1 MSQIPW
7 WSNWLFITQDSRL
20 LIWHTGITGYLRFQ
34 MFSAEVSYQVGE
46 ISLVWKY
53 GTQKS
58 EVWQLGVNPTFSD
71 RTNKHFQTGPTNILV
86 IYAYI
91 LSLIPILF
99 PSCFGFYIFSHTF
112 SQLFES
118 LPWLIAS
125 SPQEMPEIIYPR
137 LWKFYHV
144 CWLYKVFF
152 NQINPSN
159 MLIFVE
165 LCWLYIYNVFT
176 TSISIHM
183 GWVKTLGLYSH
194 P

>member
-137 LWKFYHV
+137 LWKFY
-144 CWLYKVFF
+144 LPTSFFKVHRCSFWYMGKLH
-152 NQINPSN
+152 I
-159 MLIFVE
+159 
-165 LCWLYIYNVFT
+165 YIYWLVVWNIFYV
-176 TSISIHM
+176 
-183 GWVKTLGLYSH
+183 